1 MLQLVVVTTLLS
13 NRVNNAMG
21 TATAKTSKLRIGQV
35 WNAVTIATAK
45 TVKMIICTTLYKH

>member
-21 TATAKTSKLRIGQV
+21 TATAKTSKLRIGQLSLEFG
-35 WNAVTIATAK
+35 
-45 TVKMIICTTLYKH
+45 MLLL